1 MRKIPDRF
9 YRHWFIG
16 GLVCLLV
23 LLSLG
28 SCSTNQIL
36 IKDAD
41 GVFKQNDGLEAA
53 FNQYWQLMAR
63 KEVKKAF
70 TKEAPYVQEM
80 VSEDRYVL
88 YKKLFLKGEL
98 TGIKVLKVNCG
109 KPFLCCIDCQMT
121 YNVRGKSETRE
132 LRDCW
137 VRVESGWYHVFRSP
151 LFFPM

>member
-1 MRKIPDRF
+1 MRKIPYCFCRQ
-9 YRHWFIG
+9 WLIG
-16 GLVCLLV
+16 SILCFLI

-28 SCSTNQIL
+28 SCSYNQVL
-36 IKDAD
+36 IENAD
-41 GVFKQNDGLEAA
+41 NVFKENDGLEAA
-53 FNQYWQLMAR
+53 FNQYWWLMAG

-70 TKEAPYVQEM
+70 TMEAPYAQEM
-80 VSEDRYVL
+80 ISEERYVL

-98 TGIKVLKVNCG
+98 EEIKVLKVNCG

-121 YNVRGKSETRE
+121 YNVRGKRQVRE

-137 VRVESGWYHVFRSP
+137 VRVKSGWYHVFRSP